1 MDAQSPWSNRLLHP
15 EMLTCPQ
22 KLRFERSTFGPGYSE
37 TRGLVLL
44 RLLWIRGANG
54 TETQN
59 FIVGIGSSEARASIH
74 SDGAEAT
81 RRRGSL

>member
-1 MDAQSPWSNRLLHP
+1 
-15 EMLTCPQ
+15 MLRVRGQTGYFTRKCSHVPK